1 MALTLPARIVS
12 GAALATQERPRPG
25 APCGSLRAPH
35 VCGPGPHARRLK
47 SGAVQLQ
54 QRGGGGYSGRGTGGA
69 LGATGALTES
79 QSLAMGARA
88 PHFELVEPLTCKTWT
103 LEDFESH
110 PALLVMF
117 ICNHCPYVVHLK
129 RDIVALAEEY
139 MRKGLAVVAIS
150 SNSVQTHPQDGPT
163 EMAREAQE
171 LRYPFPYL
179 FDETQEVARAY
190 QAACTPDFYVFRKD
204 GRRPFELA
212 YHGQFDD
219 SRPRSG
225 RPVTGSDLRAALD
238 CVLSS
243 RPVSQMQRPSIG
255 CSIKWA
261 PQ

>member
-1 MALTLPARIVS
+1 MALALPALICS
-12 GAALATQERPRPG
+12 GAALAAQERPRPG
-25 APCGSLRAPH
+25 APRGSLRAPH
-35 VCGPGPHARRLK
+35 IWGPGPHTRRPQT
-47 SGAVQLQ
+47 GAVQLR
-54 QRGGGGYSGRGTGGA
+54 QRGGGRRTGGA
-69 LGATGALTES
+69 LGATAALTES
-79 QSLAMGARA
+79 QSLAMGTRA
-88 PHFELVEPLTCKTWT
+88 PHFELVEPLTGKTWT

-129 RDIVALAEEY
+129 KDIVALAEEY

-255 CSIKWA
+255 CGIKWA
-261 PQ
+261 PR